1 MSCRHS
7 VWRSSLIKNLASN
20 TNSITIYIS
29 PFSMELLTVSLS
41 DHHRTPDFSS
51 IMSQVSCLSKKL
63 VKKTFK
69 TTLAMKLQIS
79 SLHFHENVLCLRYFW
94 WSGPFTGTWIIL
106 RFWKAATL
114 KIIKELTEHLFWS
127 KITEQNICYRAKFWR
142 AACNFDKN
150 SSFIPLF
157 ISWITRNNYF

>member
-20 TNSITIYIS
+20 MNSITIYIS

-79 SLHFHENVLCLRYFW
+79 SLHFHGNVLCLRYFW

-114 KIIKELTEHLFWS
+114 KFIKELTEHLLKNSW
-127 KITEQNICYRAKFWR
+127 KGNIVWAKFWR

-150 SSFIPLF
+150 NSFTSPPPPYLF
-157 ISWITRNNYF
+157 PE

>member
-20 TNSITIYIS
+20 TNSIAIYIS

-41 DHHRTPDFSS
+41 DHHRTPDLSRS
-51 IMSQVSCLSKKL
+51 MSQVSCLSKKS

-69 TTLAMKLQIS
+69 TTSAMELQIS
-79 SLHFHENVLCLRYFW
+79 SLHFYGNLLCLRYFW

-106 RFWKAATL
+106 RFWKATTL
-114 KIIKELTEHLFWS
+114 KTIKELTEHLFWTKLQS
-127 KITEQNICYRAKFWR
+127 KIFITEQNSGEQPVTLIKIAL
-142 AACNFDKN
+142 
-150 SSFIPLF
+150 SSPYLF
-157 ISWITRNNYF
+157 PE